1 MGEQVWRL
9 CGCHT
14 ACRCLSSD
22 IRCQGL
28 RELGKHCCTGPASAA
43 KLSRSQ
49 VCSSFIA
56 VCPLAV
62 HDMSLYETYCASLL
76 CDLRRFFATALGKAD
91 LAALLRSPSAP
102 VQLAVLRASNAL
114 SQHVETLPTASLPW
128 IVRLLQGPDGMF
140 AQQQSAKE

>member
-1 MGEQVWRL
+1 MLPLVVPLGHIRQNL
-9 CGCHT
+9 
-14 ACRCLSSD
+14 AASST
-22 IRCQGL
+22 QF
-28 RELGKHCCTGPASAA
+28 SA
-43 KLSRSQ
+43 
-49 VCSSFIA
+49 FNA
-56 VCPLAV
+56 VA
-62 HDMSLYETYCASLL
+62 Y
-76 CDLRRFFATALGKAD
+76 ALGKAD